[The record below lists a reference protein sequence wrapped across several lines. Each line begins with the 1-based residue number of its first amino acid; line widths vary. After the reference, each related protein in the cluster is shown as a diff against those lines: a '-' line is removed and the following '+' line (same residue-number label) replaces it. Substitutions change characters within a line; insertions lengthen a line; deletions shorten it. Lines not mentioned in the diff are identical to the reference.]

1 MTAFVGFVCVAVIV
15 SGYFY
20 QLYRARQGHYHV
32 PDDEPAE
39 GAERSTRPADNGW
52 ETNGSAVPRHE
63 GDRS

>member
-32 PDDEPAE
+32 PDDEQAE
-39 GAERSTRPADNGW
+39 PVTRPVDNGW